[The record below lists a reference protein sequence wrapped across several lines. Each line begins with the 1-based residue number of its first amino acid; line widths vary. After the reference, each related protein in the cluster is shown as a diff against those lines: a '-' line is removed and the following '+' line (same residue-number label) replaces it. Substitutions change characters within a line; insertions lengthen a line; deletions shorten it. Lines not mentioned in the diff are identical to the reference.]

1 MRYRRISYE
10 LRSITSATPCM
21 ISETVGHAKGGV
33 SKPIKRLRPPAS
45 PEAVML
51 GTNLFS
57 LMTRKTRS
65 RVAGSTF
72 DFWLR
77 TRETVALETPA
88 RRAISCIVSFDPI
101 VASASYLQY
110 GNHYRRIIC
119 TKLGS

>member
-1 MRYRRISYE
+1 MLYSTVSYD
-10 LRSITSATPCM
+10 LRWIASATPGM

-88 RRAISCIVSFDPI
+88 RRAISSIVSFDPI
-101 VASASYLQY
+101 VSSASYIRY
-110 GNHYRRIIC
+110 GDHSRDTIC

>member
-1 MRYRRISYE
+1 
-10 LRSITSATPCM
+10 M
-21 ISETVGHAKGGV
+21 ISGIVGHVKGGV
-33 SKPIKRLRPPAS
+33 SKPINRPRPPAK

-88 RRAISCIVSFDPI
+88 RRAISSIVSLDPI
-101 VASASYLQY
+101 VSPASYIWY
-110 GNHYRRIIC
+110 GNHYRRSIC
-119 TKLGS
+119 MKLGL

>member
-1 MRYRRISYE
+1 MLYSTISYE
-10 LRSITSATPCM
+10 LGSITSATPCM
-21 ISETVGHAKGGV
+21 ICETVGHAKGGV

-45 PEAVML
+45 PEAAML

-57 LMTRKTRS
+57 LKTRKTRS

-77 TRETVALETPA
+77 TRETVDLETPA
-88 RRAISCIVSFDPI
+88 RRAISCVLSFDPI
-101 VASASYLQY
+101 VSSASYIQY
-110 GNHYRRIIC
+110 GNHYRRSIC